1 MNRTQA
7 LTYTHV
13 NISLGPTSI
22 LKDVNLS
29 VMQGEFIY
37 ITGAVGSG
45 KTTLLRTIYADVPV
59 IGKSACVLGIEL
71 VNIKQKNVPD
81 LRRKM
86 GIVFQ
91 DCKLLPEYN
100 VLDNLRLVLKATE
113 QNTTKT
119 SDKRIEEV
127 LELVSM
133 GRNAYDMPNQLSGS
147 QRQRV
152 AIARAMLNNPSLL
165 LADEPTGNLDTKSAT
180 EVIELLKKVAQNKL
194 VVIVTHNIEQV
205 EQYATRIIK
214 MHDGRLI
221 ENREIKKVEEEP
233 KAKESKY
240 PKITFFNKYRLRY
253 KKYIQYCLKV
263 FLTIC
268 GIFLYFPS
276 NINAICKL

>member
-165 LADEPTGNLDTKSAT
+165 LADEPTGNLDEQSGFEIMRIFEYLTST
-180 EVIELLKKVAQNKL
+180 GTT
-194 VVIVTHNIEQV
+194 VVMATHNP
-205 EQYATRIIK
+205 
-214 MHDGRLI
+214 RLI
-221 ENREIKKVEEEP
+221 NQFPHRRMECVN
-233 KAKESKY
+233 ESL
-240 PKITFFNKYRLRY
+240 IA
-253 KKYIQYCLKV
+253 CE
-263 FLTIC
+263 
-268 GIFLYFPS
+268 
-276 NINAICKL
+276 